1 MSVLTLCIKY
11 ALGRVTVE
19 DVTWV
24 FSELFGEECVV
35 KVSELVK
42 QDRYS
47 GKDFKIFFIEC
58 DQKKQAKGSP
68 LDKLAMSI
76 TKNAKTGDKKGARV
90 TIDEYGHYWQV
101 TFAKEQPGLA
111 VLKAPFKPSFVE
123 EPEPTVEE
131 LTAAM
136 EALQTKEE
144 LDHLY
149 GRKSEFEKKYGR
161 KEDNEF
167 ERMYGCVTAS
177 ERSEQMQRESFE
189 IAVKRAAAEMD
200 KAKAKRDVE
209 DGEITDPKRRFFS
222 SEGLRVA
229 YGEDKWLQLDG
240 KGGSFVVNDEGVRE
254 QTGSSG
260 VFELELA
267 HDDPIVRE
275 ALEEAAVKA
284 WPRQP

>member
-1 MSVLTLCIKY
+1 MSVTLCIKY

-24 FSELFGEECVV
+24 FSELFGEGCVV

-58 DQKKQAKGSP
+58 DQKKQAKGS
-68 LDKLAMSI
+68 LDKLATSI
-76 TKNAKTGDKKGARV
+76 TKNGKTGDKKGARV
-90 TIDEYGHYWQV
+90 TIDQYGHYWQV
-101 TFAKEQPGLA
+101 TFAKEQPGP
-111 VLKAPFKPSFVE
+111 KTFKPSFVE

-136 EALQTKEE
+136 EALQTKDE

-161 KEDNEF
+161 KENNEF
-167 ERMYGCVTAS
+167 ERIYGCVTES
-177 ERSEQMQRESFE
+177 ERSEQMQRASFE

-200 KAKAKRDVE
+200 KTKREVE
-209 DGEITDPKRRFFS
+209 DGEITDTKRRFS
-222 SEGLRVA
+222 
-229 YGEDKWLQLDG
+229 
-240 KGGSFVVNDEGVRE
+240 EGVRE
-254 QTGSSG
+254 TGSSG
-260 VFELELA
+260 IFEIELA
-267 HDDPIVRE
+267 PDDPIVRE

-284 WPRQP
+284 WPRQPR